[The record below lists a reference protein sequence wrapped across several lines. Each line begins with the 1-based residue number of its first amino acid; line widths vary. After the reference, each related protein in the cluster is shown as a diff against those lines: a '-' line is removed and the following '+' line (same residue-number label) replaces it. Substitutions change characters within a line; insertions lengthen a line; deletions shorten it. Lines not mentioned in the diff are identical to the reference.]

1 VGRYAARRLLQLV
14 LVFFGVTLLI
24 YFAVFALP
32 GDPIRN
38 LAGYQQLPSATVN
51 TIRDH
56 YHLNEPFW
64 AQYGLYIGGLFHGNF
79 GTDFYGNSVWGL
91 MKSRWPV
98 TLRLATMAW
107 FFEIIMGVGLGVWA
121 SLRHKKLSDHV
132 ILLLAVI
139 IIAVPAFV
147 AAYGLQI
154 LLGVKAHI
162 FPIAGIE
169 AGWPMSYL
177 LPALVLGAF
186 GFASVSRLMRSSML
200 ESLQAEYVRTAIAK
214 GLPRHRVIIHHALR
228 NSLVV
233 VLTYLALDLGY
244 LLGGTV
250 VIEGVFNLPG
260 VGQLLFSSIQ
270 QQQGPVVVGVATALI
285 LIFLLLNL
293 LVDLLYGA
301 LDPRIRVG

>member
-1 VGRYAARRLLQLV
+1 MGGYASRRLIQLIF
-14 LVFFGVTLLI
+14 VFFGVTLLI

-38 LAGYQQLPSATVN
+38 LAGYQQLPAATVN
-51 TIRDH
+51 NIRRY

-64 AQYGLYIGGLFHGNF
+64 EQYGLYIGGLFHGNF
-79 GTDFYGNSVWGL
+79 GTDFYGNSVWEL
-91 MKSRWPV
+91 MRSRWPV
-98 TLRLATMAW
+98 TLRLAGMAW
-107 FFEIIMGVGLGVWA
+107 VFELILGVGLGVWA
-121 SLRHKKLSDHV
+121 ALRHRKISDHS
-132 ILLLAVI
+132 ILLLAVTV
-139 IIAVPAFV
+139 IAIPAFV

-154 LLGVKAHI
+154 LLGVKARI
-162 FPIAGIE
+162 FPIAGID

-200 ESLQAEYVRTAIAK
+200 DSLQAEYVRTAVAK
-214 GLPRHRVIIHHALR
+214 GLPTRRIIIRHALR

-233 VLTYLALDLGY
+233 VVTYVALDLGY

-260 VGQLLFSSIQ
+260 VGQLLFTSIQ